1 MDCDGLLE
9 VAELVVLE
17 LVEMEMVEAVLVME
31 EVEEE
36 EEKEEVVEV
45 VEVVETPEVVEG
57 VGPERTTRSVAE
69 AERSPA
75 EEVGGL
81 EGGES
86 RVDPGWSPP
95 GRVQAGGGGGGRGR
109 GWGRAGRQ

>member
-1 MDCDGLLE
+1 
-9 VAELVVLE
+9 
-17 LVEMEMVEAVLVME
+17 MVE
-31 EVEEE
+31 VE
-36 EEKEEVVEV
+36 
-45 VEVVETPEVVEG
+45 EVVETPEVVEG
-57 VGPERTTRSVAE
+57 VGPERTTRSVVE
-69 AERSPA
+69 AERNPA

-109 GWGRAGRQ
+109 GWGRVGRQ

>member
-36 EEKEEVVEV
+36 EEVEVVEV
-45 VEVVETPEVVEG
+45 EEVVETPEVVEG
-57 VGPERTTRSVAE
+57 VGPERTTRSVVE
-69 AERSPA
+69 AERNPA

-95 GRVQAGGGGGGRGR
+95 GRVQAGGGGGERGR